1 MLIVTCNGHEK
12 QGDYVFSGESLR
24 VFSVKCDNGDQVI
37 FRFSLAMS
45 QDTDT
50 SKNTKAALK
59 CCYALQSHVGTVLSH
74 DSSLYS
80 SMHPPEREINP
91 PKMACGCP
99 CGGVIEQ
106 RSYT

>member
-1 MLIVTCNGHEK
+1 MLIVTRNGHEK

-50 SKNTKAALK
+50 SKNTKAALAR
-59 CCYALQSHVGTVLSH
+59 YNALHSYTGTVPIY
-74 DSSLYS
+74 D
-80 SMHPPEREINP
+80 I
-91 PKMACGCP
+91 
-99 CGGVIEQ
+99 
-106 RSYT
+106 